1 MPGGRKLDMKKAFR
15 AAVLVL
21 TVALLAATAACDGL
35 PLGGASS
42 ASGRSEVARPPAS
55 PAPTAS
61 DGTVIS
67 GCAMRVRDELE
78 AGLASRAVRVGPAV
92 FVSSGIHQPDRPRP
106 GAVGNFKVMVELRP
120 DVRVTV
126 SLAPQATT
134 QMSLLFDR
142 GGSARIT
149 RTPSPTEPARCASR
163 HAPGGRPPSS
173 GRWRPRVP
181 PWRRWMSRSRA
192 VALRDAS
199 NSPPGRL
206 NRNPRRSGGFD
217 LRLLPVG
224 VAVSSVRT
232 SATGLSRHRR
242 HVS

>member
-1 MPGGRKLDMKKAFR
+1 LKTCLGDPEPNVPGGRKEDMKAFR
-15 AAVLVL
+15 AAVLVV

-42 ASGRSEVARPPAS
+42 ASGRSEVARAPAS

-78 AGLASRAVRVGPAV
+78 AGLASRAVRVGPAA
-92 FVSSGIHQPDRPRP
+92 FVSSGIHHPDRPRP

-142 GGSARIT
+142 GRLRGDNAYTLADGART
-149 RTPSPTEPARCASR
+149 VRFETCT
-163 HAPGGRPPSS
+163 GRPTTFV
-173 GRWRPRVP
+173 G
-181 PWRRWMSRSRA
+181 A
-192 VALRDAS
+192 VATAGPTVAPLDVTVEGGG
-199 NSPPGRL
+199 PT
-206 NRNPRRSGGFD
+206 RRIQ
-217 LRLLPVG
+217 LAARP
-224 VAVSSVRT
+224 
-232 SATGLSRHRR
+232 
-242 HVS
+242 